1 MRIYNHYTSFRFK
14 KKSPRELLTR
24 KELSM
29 GFKKAWDLVDENFR
43 KKNYVATYF
52 LCWSIFEDRLNSS
65 YKVSLWFS
73 RSKIFHPDSEPDF
86 NDVDNENNITKVIQ
100 LFNDGLIDE
109 ELKSNLLKVNKER
122 NYRFHS
128 AIWSLDK
135 FTSES
140 ISNCITGA
148 RELDRVRI
156 KQKKIMGK

>member
-1 MRIYNHYTSFRFK
+1 
-14 KKSPRELLTR
+14 
-24 KELSM
+24 
-29 GFKKAWDLVDENFR
+29 
-43 KKNYVATYF
+43 
-52 LCWSIFEDRLNSS
+52 
-65 YKVSLWFS
+65 LWFS